1 MKKLLLTI
9 AAFLCFASSLWASEP
24 SGDIVV
30 HFRDGSY
37 RVYLFSDLRCV
48 DIDGADVVVEWGED
62 KADRYARTQVAR
74 INFKGDTT
82 TASVAEIDDTVV
94 VKVTDGLLMVNG
106 LQSSAEAYIFDLSG
120 ALMMSSRRVA
130 NGEAIDISHLDTGVY
145 VVELSNG
152 QSFKF
157 MKR

>member
-1 MKKLLLTI
+1 MKKLLLSV
-9 AAFLCFASSLWASEP
+9 AVFLCSATSLWATES

-37 RVYLFSDLRCV
+37 RLYVFSDVRCV
-48 DIDGADVVVEWGED
+48 DIDGADVVVKWGED

-82 TASVAEIDDTVV
+82 ISSVTEIENTPV
-94 VKVTDGLLMVNG
+94 VKVVDGLLMVNG
-106 LQSSAEAYIFDLSG
+106 LESSAEAYIFDLSG
-120 ALMMSSRRVA
+120 TLMMSSRKVA
-130 NGEAIDISHLDTGVY
+130 NGETIDISYLNAGVY